1 MKDVQSLTD
10 VEIALEMKEL
20 EESQEDPN
28 RLEALK
34 NEALG
39 RSYARQ

>member
-20 EESQEDPN
+20 EESGDDPD
-28 RLEALK
+28 RLESLK